1 MNEKTEQEI
10 LKDIMSGK
18 YRDFYLIYNRKST
31 DEKENQKNSIK
42 VQKGANTQC
51 AFDKKLK
58 IAQVTL
64 TGFCADGIISEK
76 HSGFK
81 ENNDLNFSGNG
92 MVQYQINRPKFLKLV
107 EFLSRGLFKGV
118 ICLCWDRISRN
129 RGDDTVV
136 RKLMKKGVDFH
147 FKYADYDKSSAGAL
161 HMDVDGMFAEHH
173 SRVTSEKVTLTTR
186 ILRDEGVCTYK
197 APVGYLNQGSMD
209 NKPIDP
215 IRGPIIKK
223 MFELYARGDKSVA
236 DLARW
241 ANDQGFTTAPM
252 RVRRTP
258 EEMLAED
265 NEDDDEDE
273 ELKSPKVSRAITA
286 NNVQKILKNRFY
298 TGVIRGNDNKYV
310 KSVSHKALITEETF
324 DKVQLILKKKKVS
337 SYYPN
342 RVESLFRGSVRCEE
356 CGRVYTPY
364 KQKGIQYYGARC
376 QDNCSN
382 PKKSF
387 NILFLGK
394 GIDDIVMNLSFSDEE
409 IGKLDVQAKTD
420 LATLEEKRN
429 SEIESTQRR
438 KKKLK
443 EDLGYLKENKISLL
457 KSGVYSPEDYVE
469 EENKLN
475 ESLRAMEAFEGA
487 SSTEIGRAIKDVVK
501 LSELVKYGYEYMQ
514 FANSEEKEKIS
525 KIVFSELLLSEDTFN
540 YKARNGIRVLQ
551 NRKNAICDPTGSRTR
566 L

>member
-1 MNEKTEQEI
+1 MNEKTEQEVMKSI
-10 LKDIMSGK
+10 LSGK
-18 YRDFYLIYNRKST
+18 YRDYYLIYNRKST
-31 DEKENQKNSIK
+31 DEKDSQKNSIK
-42 VQKGANTQC
+42 VQRRVNTQY
-51 AFDKKLK
+51 ASDLKLK

-64 TGFCADGIISEK
+64 TGFCVDGVTSEK

-81 ENNDLNFSGNG
+81 ENNKLIFSGKG
-92 MVQYQINRPKFLKLV
+92 MVQYQIDRPKFLKLV
-107 EFLSRGLFKGV
+107 EFLNSGLFKGV
-118 ICLCWDRISRN
+118 VCLCWDRISRN
-129 RGDDTVV
+129 RGDNTIIH
-136 RKLMKKGVDFH
+136 KLMKRGVDFH
-147 FKYADYDKSSAGAL
+147 FKYAQYDKSSAGEL
-161 HMDVDGMFAEHH
+161 HKDVDGMFAEHH
-173 SRVTSEKVTLTTR
+173 SRVTSEKVTLTTK
-186 ILRDEGVCTYK
+186 ILRDSGVCTYK
-197 APVGYLNQGSMD
+197 APVGYLNQGNMED
-209 NKPIDP
+209 KPIDP
-215 IRGPIIKK
+215 VRGPIIKK

-265 NEDDDEDE
+265 DDEDDE
-273 ELKSPKVSRAITA
+273 EGGLKSPKISRPITA

-310 KSVSHKALITEETF
+310 KSVSHKALITEEIF
-324 DKVQLILKKKKVS
+324 DKVQQILKKKKVS

-342 RVESLFRGSVRCEE
+342 RVESLFRGSVRCSE

-364 KQKGIQYYGARC
+364 KQKGIQYYGSRC

-382 PKKSF
+382 SRKSF
-387 NILFLGK
+387 NIIYLSK
-394 GIDDIVMNLSFSDEE
+394 EIDNIIMNLSFSDEE
-409 IGKLDVQAKTD
+409 ISKLDMQSKMD
-420 LATLEEKRN
+420 LANLEAKRN

-443 EDLGYLKENKISLL
+443 EDLSYLQENKISLL

-475 ESLRAMEAFEGA
+475 ESLKAMEALEGV
-487 SSTEIGRAIKDVVK
+487 SSTEIGTAIKDMVK

-514 FANSEEKEKIS
+514 FANPEEKERIS
-525 KIVFSELLLSEDTFN
+525 KILFSELLLSEDMFK
-540 YKARNGIRVLQ
+540 YRGRNGIRVLQ
-551 NRKNAICDPTGSRTR
+551 NHTDSFCDPTGSRTR